1 MKEKF
6 IEAEKIWLENIDNVF
21 NSYFSEWIK
30 NYQKMAELMLIIKER
45 LDENINNDKLL
56 LKYIELRAKI
66 TDWSENRLNEDDYY
80 SFNKLADNESIIKD
94 VNDR

>member
-45 LDENINNDKLL
+45 LDENINNDKLC

-66 TDWSENRLNEDDYY
+66 TDWSEKLNEDDYY

>member
-21 NSYFSEWIK
+21 NSYFSEYIK
-30 NYQKMAELMLIIKER
+30 DYEKMAELMLVIKER

-66 TDWSENRLNEDDYY
+66 TDWSEKLNEDDYY
-80 SFNKLADNESIIKD
+80 SFNKIADNESIIKD

>member
-21 NSYFSEWIK
+21 NSYFSEYIK
-30 NYQKMAELMLIIKER
+30 DYKKMAELMLVIKER

-66 TDWSENRLNEDDYY
+66 TDWSEKLNEDDYY

>member
-21 NSYFSEWIK
+21 NSYFSEYIK
-30 NYQKMAELMLIIKER
+30 DYEKMAELMLVIKER
-45 LDENINNDKLL
+45 LDENINDDKLL

-66 TDWSENRLNEDDYY
+66 TDWSEKLNEDDYY
-80 SFNKLADNESIIKD
+80 SFNKIADNESIIKD

>member
-1 MKEKF
+1 
-6 IEAEKIWLENIDNVF
+6 
-21 NSYFSEWIK
+21 
-30 NYQKMAELMLIIKER
+30 MAELMLVIKER

-66 TDWSENRLNEDDYY
+66 TDWSEKLNEDNYY
-80 SFNKLADNESIIKD
+80 SFNKIADNESIIKD